1 MLMFSGKIHAFI
13 LVISLFIAGALSAQ
27 SSGIG
32 EWQDYLPYNNCKAVV
47 QGGSRIYCATPYSLF
62 YVDKTDNS
70 ITRLNKV
77 TGLSDVDISAI
88 AFSKSL
94 NTLIIAYANAN
105 IDLVKNDVVINIP
118 DIKRK
123 QILGNK
129 TINSITVIDNY
140 AYLACG
146 FGVVVLDID
155 REEIHDTW
163 YIGPEGDQI
172 NVNAIT
178 FAFDKYFYAAT
189 DAGIYHA
196 DASSNLAYY
205 INWTKDNSITDPSGK
220 YNYIAW
226 HGGKLYVNSTPDFSS
241 FSKDTMLVYDGS
253 HWEYFQPANHSTR
266 AGFRVMNDRLLVCNY
281 LAVDAFKPDGT
292 LDYRM
297 YSYNPGAIRPNDAI
311 LDDENKVWIADND
324 NGLYKMTDQ
333 WNGVQILINGPVSA
347 LVTAMD
353 VSGND
358 LWAVP
363 GGHDNGFGNLYN
375 LARFYYNIDGN
386 WSSFSYL
393 NADFLKDM
401 RDIVCVAVDKK
412 NPRHAFLGT
421 WGYGL
426 IEFNDGQLVTIYD
439 KSNSSL
445 QGSVYD
451 TSLVFAG
458 GIAWDKDNNLW
469 VTNNTAPEILSVR
482 KADGTWRSFNPAPG
496 SSTYYTG
503 GIVIDKAG
511 QKWLQMRDH
520 TLVVF
525 NDNGTIDNPADDQGI
540 FLTGTAGNGA
550 LPGTGAILSM
560 AVDNDG
566 QLWLGS
572 DQGVAV
578 IYSPENVFNGG
589 NYDAQVVQ
597 VEVDGYL
604 YNLLETES
612 ITAITVNGDNEKW
625 IGTGKAGV
633 FLMSADGSK
642 EIHHF
647 TAEDSP
653 LLSNTI
659 TNIRIAADGEVFF
672 GTSQGIVSYRDY
684 KIAPDSSLNSVIVY
698 PNPVKE
704 SYTGNIAIK
713 GLVKDSNIKI
723 TDISGS
729 LIWETQAEGGQVI
742 WDGKNFSGRRASTGV
757 YLVFI
762 SNPDGSQT
770 QVAKILFVH

>member
-1 MLMFSGKIHAFI
+1 MFSAHLRSLFLFI
-13 LVISLFIAGALSAQ
+13 LLYVSDLVPAQ
-27 SSGIG
+27 TSGIG
-32 EWQDYLPYNNCKAVV
+32 QWKDYLPYNNCTAVV
-47 QGGSRIYCATPYSLF
+47 QGGTRIYAATPYSLF
-62 YVDKTDNS
+62 YVDKSDNS

-77 TGLSDVDISAI
+77 NGLSDVDVAAISY
-88 AFSKSL
+88 SETY
-94 NTLIIAYANAN
+94 NTLIITYANAN
-105 IDLVKNDVVINIP
+105 VDLVKNDVVINIP

-129 TINSITVIDNY
+129 TINSITVIGKY

-146 FGVVVLDID
+146 FGIVVLDID

-163 YIGPEGDQI
+163 YIGPDGGQL
-172 NVNAIT
+172 NVFSIAY
-178 FAFDKYFYAAT
+178 AYDKYFYAAT
-189 DAGIYHA
+189 DKGIFYG
-196 DASSNLAYY
+196 DGSLNLAYY
-205 INWTKDNSITDPSGK
+205 INWTRDTAITNPAGC
-220 YNYIAW
+220 YNFVAW
-226 HGGKLYVNSTPDFSS
+226 HGGKLYVNATTVNPS
-241 FSKDTMLVYDGS
+241 FDKDTMLVYNGLT
-253 HWEYFQPANHSTR
+253 WEYFEPDNHSTK
-266 AGFRVMNDRLLVCNY
+266 ASMRVLNDRLLVCNY
-281 LAVDAFKPDGT
+281 LAVDVYKPDGSKE
-292 LDYRM
+292 YRM
-297 YSYNPGAIRPNDAI
+297 YSYNPGTIRPNDVI
-311 LDDENKVWIADND
+311 LDDENKAWIADND
-324 NGLYKMTDQ
+324 NGLYHMTDQ
-333 WNGVQILINGPVSA
+333 WHGTQILINGPLSAQVS
-347 LVTAMD
+347 AMD

-363 GGHDNGFGNLYN
+363 GGREGGYGSLYRQAQFYSFLN
-375 LARFYYNIDGN
+375 ENWTSYSSANAPFLA
-386 WSSFSYL
+386 
-393 NADFLKDM
+393 DM
-401 RDIVCVAVDKK
+401 RDVLAVAVDKK
-412 NPRHAFLGT
+412 NPKHAFLGT
-421 WGYGL
+421 WGYGV
-426 IEFNDGQLVTIYD
+426 IEYNDGQLVDVYN

-445 QGSVYD
+445 RGSVYD
-451 TSLVFAG
+451 SASVFAG
-458 GIAWDKDNNLW
+458 GLALDDNNNLW
-469 VTNNTAPEILSVR
+469 VTNNTAPNILSVR

-496 SSTYYTG
+496 ASTYFTA
-503 GIVIDKAG
+503 GIIIDKSG

-525 NDNGTIDNPADDQGI
+525 NDNGTIDNPADDQGV
-540 FLTGTAGNGA
+540 FLTGTTGNGA

-560 AVDNDG
+560 TVDNEG

-572 DQGVAV
+572 DEGVAV

-604 YNLLETES
+604 YDLLATEA

-625 IGTGKAGV
+625 IGTDKAGV

-659 TNIRIAADGEVFF
+659 TSIKIAADGEVFF
-672 GTSQGIVSYRDY
+672 GTSKGIVSYMDY
-684 KIAPDSSLNSVIVY
+684 KIPPDSTLASVVVY
-698 PNPVKE
+698 PNPVRE

-713 GLVKDSNIKI
+713 GLVKDSNVKI

-729 LIWETQAEGGQVI
+729 LIWETQAEGGQVV
-742 WDGKNFSGRRASTGV
+742 WDGNNFSGRRANTGV

-762 SNPDGSQT
+762 TNTDGSQT

>member
-1 MLMFSGKIHAFI
+1 MFSGKPR
-13 LVISLFIAGALSAQ
+13 SLFLIISFFISGILTAQ
-27 SSGIG
+27 TSGIG
-32 EWQDYLPYNNCKAVV
+32 QWQDYLPYNNCIALV
-47 QGGSRIYCATPYSLF
+47 QGGTRIYCATPYSLF

-70 ITRLNKV
+70 LTRMNKV
-77 TGLSDVDISAI
+77 TGLSDVDVAAISY
-88 AFSKSL
+88 SETYK
-94 NTLIIAYANAN
+94 TLVIAYTNAN
-105 IDLVKNDVVINIP
+105 IDLVKNDIVINIP

-129 TINSITVIDNY
+129 TINSITIIDKY

-146 FGVVVLDID
+146 FGIVVLDID

-163 YIGPEGDQI
+163 YIGPDGDQI
-172 NVNAIT
+172 NVNSIA
-178 FAFDKYFYAAT
+178 FAYDKYFYAAT
-189 DAGIYHA
+189 EKGIFYA
-196 DASSNLAYY
+196 DASLNLAYY
-205 INWTKDNSITDPSGK
+205 INWTKDNTITSPSGC
-220 YNYIAW
+220 YNFIAW
-226 HGGKLYVNSTPDFSS
+226 HGGKLYVNSTTVNPS
-241 FSKDTMLVYDGS
+241 FDKDTMLVYDGTQ
-253 HWEYFQPANHSTR
+253 WNYFDANNHSTK
-266 AGFRVMNDRLLVCNY
+266 ANLRVLNDRLLVCNY
-281 LAVDAFKPDGT
+281 LAVDVFKPDGSQE
-292 LDYRM
+292 YRM
-297 YSYNPGAIRPNDAI
+297 YNYNPGTIRPNDVI
-311 LDDENKVWIADND
+311 LDDENKAWIADND
-324 NGLYKMTDQ
+324 NGLYHMTDQ
-333 WNGVQILINGPVSA
+333 WHGTQILINGPLSAQVS
-347 LVTAMD
+347 AMD

-363 GGHDNGFGNLYN
+363 GGRDGGYGSLYRQAQFYSN
-375 LARFYYNIDGN
+375 IGETWTSYSSNNAPYLADI
-386 WSSFSYL
+386 
-393 NADFLKDM
+393 
-401 RDIVCVAVDKK
+401 RDVLAVVVDKQ
-412 NPRHAFLGT
+412 NPKHAFLGT
-421 WGYGL
+421 WGYGV
-426 IEFNDGQLVTIYD
+426 IEYNDGQLVDIYN

-451 TSLVFAG
+451 PASVFAG
-458 GIAWDKDNNLW
+458 GVALDAGNNLW
-469 VTNNTAPEILSVR
+469 VTNNTAPDILSVR

-496 SSTYYTG
+496 ASTYFTS
-503 GIVIDKAG
+503 GIVIDKVG

-572 DQGVAV
+572 DEGVAV

-604 YNLLETES
+604 YDLLATEA

-625 IGTGKAGV
+625 IGTEKAGV
-633 FLMSADGSK
+633 FLMSADGSE

-659 TNIRIAADGEVFF
+659 TSIKIASDGEVFF
-672 GTSQGIVSYRDY
+672 GTGKGIVSYRDY
-684 KIAPDSSLNSVIVY
+684 KIPPDSTLESVVVY
-698 PNPVKE
+698 PNPVRE

-723 TDISGS
+723 TDISGG
-729 LIWETQAEGGQVI
+729 LIWETQAEGGQVV
-742 WDGKNFSGRRASTGV
+742 WDGNNFSGRRASTGV